1 MLTVVT
7 HFYFRS
13 FVNDDKDCGLFWF
26 QEEEALDPKA
36 ISDGCSTVVLK
47 VVAGMWV
54 ISGWGKVY
62 SIFTVLIL
70 KY

>member
-7 HFYFRS
+7 HSYFRS
-13 FVNDDKDCGLFWF
+13 FVNDDKDCGLFWL

-47 VVAGMWV
+47 VAGMGFSMRWLSLGGV
-54 ISGWGKVY
+54 RYIAS
-62 SIFTVLIL
+62 LRC
-70 KY
+70 